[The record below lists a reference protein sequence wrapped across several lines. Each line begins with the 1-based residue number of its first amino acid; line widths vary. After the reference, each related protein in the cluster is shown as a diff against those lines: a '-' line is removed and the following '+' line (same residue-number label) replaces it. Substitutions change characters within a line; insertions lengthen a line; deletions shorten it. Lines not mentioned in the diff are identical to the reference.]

1 MESGKRLQNLCK
13 TYEETKSSLKKDVQ
27 LLFLRL
33 HDLAFCT
40 PAKGASEHIIKRE
53 RNICASLR
61 KNEAGGETQMNQQ
74 RAVGIE
80 RRGSATLA
88 QRKHTGLENIELSFP
103 TRNYNELL
111 TSSIFL
117 KELMIKRREDESIH
131 EKATYIQEKRQ
142 VYSTSSSPTSASGA
156 AQRLS

>member
-1 MESGKRLQNLCK
+1 MESGKRFQTLFK
-13 TYEETKSSLKKDVQ
+13 AYEETKSSLKRRAAFIFKTAWSS
-27 LLFLRL
+27 FLHSSKR
-33 HDLAFCT
+33 HI
-40 PAKGASEHIIKRE
+40 GANHQGE